1 MSALLFRLNF
11 FNFFFEKVVI
21 SQFLIFLNPLHLIIM
36 KALRIKTSDQALN
49 LSRFEIVLLKDIAN
63 HHLDY
68 QLAIN
73 EAFIQLELHQGEQ
86 FLLSLGC
93 DEPQFEKFKLRWER
107 FQENED
113 YYFDLSE
120 WGSVK

>member
-1 MSALLFRLNF
+1 
-11 FNFFFEKVVI
+11 
-21 SQFLIFLNPLHLIIM
+21 M

-63 HHLDY
+63 HNLDY
-68 QLAIN
+68 QLANN

-86 FLLSLGC
+86 FLLSLTC
-93 DEPQFEKFKLRWER
+93 DELQFGKFKLRWER
-107 FQENED
+107 FHENED

-120 WGSVK
+120 WGLIK

>member
-1 MSALLFRLNF
+1 MIFQFLLFLN
-11 FNFFFEKVVI
+11 
-21 SQFLIFLNPLHLIIM
+21 LLHLIIM

-63 HHLDY
+63 HNLDY
-68 QLAIN
+68 QLDTN
-73 EAFIQLELHQGEQ
+73 EAVIQLELHQGEQ
-86 FLLSLGC
+86 ILLSLPC
-93 DEPQFEKFKLRWER
+93 DKSQYVKFKLRWER

>member
-1 MSALLFRLNF
+1 
-11 FNFFFEKVVI
+11 
-21 SQFLIFLNPLHLIIM
+21 M

-63 HHLDY
+63 HNLDY
-68 QLAIN
+68 QLDTN
-73 EAFIQLELHQGEQ
+73 EAVIQLELHQGEQ
-86 FLLSLGC
+86 ILLSLPC
-93 DEPQFEKFKLRWER
+93 DKSQYVKFKLRWER

>member
-1 MSALLFRLNF
+1 
-11 FNFFFEKVVI
+11 
-21 SQFLIFLNPLHLIIM
+21 M

-63 HHLDY
+63 HNLDY
-68 QLAIN
+68 QLDTN
-73 EAFIQLELHQGEQ
+73 EAVIQLELHQGEQ
-86 FLLSLGC
+86 ILLSLPC
-93 DEPQFEKFKLRWER
+93 DESQYVKFKFRWER

>member
-1 MSALLFRLNF
+1 
-11 FNFFFEKVVI
+11 
-21 SQFLIFLNPLHLIIM
+21 M

-63 HHLDY
+63 HNLDY
-68 QLAIN
+68 QLDTN
-73 EAFIQLELHQGEQ
+73 EAVIQFELHQGEQ
-86 FLLSLGC
+86 ILLSLPC
-93 DEPQFEKFKLRWER
+93 DKSQYVKFKLRWER

>member
-1 MSALLFRLNF
+1 M
-11 FNFFFEKVVI
+11 I
-21 SQFLIFLNPLHLIIM
+21 SQFLLILNLLHLIIM

-68 QLAIN
+68 QLANN

-86 FLLSLGC
+86 FLLSLVC

>member
-1 MSALLFRLNF
+1 M
-11 FNFFFEKVVI
+11 I

-68 QLAIN
+68 RLANN

-93 DEPQFEKFKLRWER
+93 DEPQYEKFKLRWER

-120 WGSVK
+120 WGLVK

>member
-1 MSALLFRLNF
+1 MSALLFRLIF
-11 FNFFFEKVVI
+11 LIFFEKVVI
-21 SQFLIFLNPLHLIIM
+21 SQFLIFLNPLRLIIM

-73 EAFIQLELHQGEQ
+73 EAFIQLELHQGEK

-93 DEPQFEKFKLRWER
+93 DEPQYEKFKLRWER

>member
-1 MSALLFRLNF
+1 MAALLFRLNF
-11 FNFFFEKVVI
+11 LIFFEKVVI

-36 KALRIKTSDQALN
+36 KAVRIKTSDQALN

-68 QLAIN
+68 QLANN